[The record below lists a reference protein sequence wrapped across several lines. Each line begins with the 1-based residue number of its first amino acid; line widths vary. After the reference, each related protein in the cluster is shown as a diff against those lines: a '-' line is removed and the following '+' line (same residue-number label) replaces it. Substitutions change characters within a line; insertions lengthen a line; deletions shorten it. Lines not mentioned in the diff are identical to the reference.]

1 MIPHLLTTISRL
13 LAKISRLFAIISR
26 LLAIISRLLAIITRL
41 LAIISRLIAQSAV
54 CSALSAKISRVLA
67 IIPFLSFRNNLP
79 CFYVFAIITFL
90 LTIISCLF
98 AIINFLYAI
107 ISSSSS
113 HTCFLLCFTADQ
125 WDVDTNLGLRFESC
139 RNRSDELVMF
149 QVPGCYF
156 KNVIQWMHW
165 KIHLFIR

>member
-1 MIPHLLTTISRL
+1 MGFAIIPRL
-13 LAKISRLFAIISR
+13 LAKIFRLLATISR
-26 LLAIISRLLAIITRL
+26 LIAIIYHLIAIIT
-41 LAIISRLIAQSAV
+41 RLIAQSAV

-79 CFYVFAIITFL
+79 CFVFAMITFL
-90 LTIISCLF
+90 LTIISYLF

-139 RNRSDELVMF
+139 RNRSDELVIMF

-156 KNVIQWMHW
+156 KNVIQWWMHW
-165 KIHLFIR
+165 TIHLFIR